1 MLVNCSSANTVLW
14 QGPRRNIIFDADG
27 SLTKKGVPT
36 YISPYKEHFEGAL
49 SKGECVREQGESY
62 DDSVLCSVP
71 LRGLIFR
78 NLIPLNEFKGMSI
91 KLIDLGV
98 AENLAGF
105 GVEE

>member
-1 MLVNCSSANTVLW
+1 MVLVNCSSANLVLW

-36 YISPYKEHFEGAL
+36 YISPYKVHFEGAI
-49 SKGECVREQGESY
+49 SKGECVRESGENY

-71 LRGLIFR
+71 LRGIIFR
-78 NLIPLNEFKGMSI
+78 NLDPLAEFKGMYI

-98 AENLAGF
+98 SENL
-105 GVEE
+105 